1 MVAHVRNVKGCA
13 VSELVLHAEIVL
25 VRRWTI
31 VGIAEGEN
39 SSGRLRRVE
48 IERSER
54 RKRAARHIRNDVAGQ
69 LLAKRTGLRQ
79 RVASSEDAEA
89 AADHQVFHRLWLPRD
104 ADARLKI
111 PIMVWKRGTRDSR
124 RLGRDESIGHGA
136 QRRIHVARRWI
147 KRGSGTLCR
156 IVRADA
162 EIRDVVRGGKD
173 LREDLIA
180 QAQVQGQVLRNLI
193 GVLRIQGIVAF
204 AVIDRV

>member
-1 MVAHVRNVKGCA
+1 MVDPDLHRIVTARSRAFVVVDDVVAEKGPKGVRGVCECTVNESESVGVGELIDVAIAAQVDAMIAHVRNVKGRA
-13 VSELVLHAEIVL
+13 VSELVLHADMVL

-31 VGIAEGEN
+31 VRIAEGEN
-39 SSGRLRRVE
+39 SSGRLRRAE

-111 PIMVWKRGTRDSR
+111 PIMVWKRGTVA
-124 RLGRDESIGHGA
+124 EKICA
-136 QRRIHVARRWI
+136 RI
-147 KRGSGTLCR
+147 
-156 IVRADA
+156 
-162 EIRDVVRGGKD
+162 
-173 LREDLIA
+173 
-180 QAQVQGQVLRNLI
+180 
-193 GVLRIQGIVAF
+193 
-204 AVIDRV
+204 